1 MNLPSTVLE
10 AESMFGQDA
19 NTCVSLPHML
29 SLLELSVE
37 SKFGHSVFKPFIFA
51 ASLIKLKTV

>member
-1 MNLPSTVLE
+1 
-10 AESMFGQDA
+10 MFGQDA